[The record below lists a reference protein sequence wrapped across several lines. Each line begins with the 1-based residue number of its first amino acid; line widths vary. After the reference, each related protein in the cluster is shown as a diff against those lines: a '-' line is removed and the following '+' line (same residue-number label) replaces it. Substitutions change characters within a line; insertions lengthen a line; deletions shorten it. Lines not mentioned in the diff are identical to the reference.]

1 MIMPASKA
9 RFPLIATALVTL
21 LAAMPASAAV
31 PIDGKDGLDTPQDPA
46 ATVMVRNDHALDVA
60 VYAVAEDGRR
70 FRLGEVHRNSG
81 RTFQLPG
88 RLSYGDTA
96 FRIKVYSF
104 RNLGAYS
111 ATIRYVQGIKSRP
124 LFATPGERINVILN
138 DPLTESTVSYQ

>member
-1 MIMPASKA
+1 MLASKT
-9 RFPLIATALVTL
+9 RFPLIAAG
-21 LAAMPASAAV
+21 LATVLAVMPANAAV
-31 PIDGKDGLDTPQDPA
+31 PTRGEAVLGAPQGPG
-46 ATVMVRNDHALDVA
+46 ATVVVRNDHALNVA

-81 RTFQLPG
+81 RTFRLPA

-104 RNLGAYS
+104 RDRGAFS
-111 ATIRYVQGIKSRP
+111 TLIDYVQGIKSRP

-138 DPLTESTVSYQ
+138 NPLTESIVDYQ